1 MYKSILANPK
11 SQKEFRK
18 SLRNNLTPSE
28 AKLWWYLKGS
38 QVGGLK
44 FRRQHGIGQYVLDF
58 YCPSLRLCIELDGK
72 VHDSEQAY
80 DHDQERTTFLEEN
93 GITVMRF
100 RNDVVHTDVQAIIN
114 AILKFA
120 KEKRS
125 SLDDK
130 PPLTPPLEKEGK
142 GYPIIP

>member
-28 AKLWWYLKGS
+28 AKLWWYLKGG

-58 YCPSLRLCIELDGK
+58 YCPSLRLCIELDGE
-72 VHDSEQAY
+72 VHDSEQAF
-80 DHDQERTTFLEEN
+80 DHDQERTAFLEEN
-93 GITVMRF
+93 GITVLRF
-100 RNDVVHTDVQAIIN
+100 ENFIVHTDVQAIIN

-120 KEKRS
+120 EEKRS
-125 SLDDK
+125 NIDDK
-130 PPLTPPLEKEGK
+130 PPLTPPLKKEGK
-142 GYPIIP
+142 GYPKTP